1 MLWGF
6 FPFFLSFLRYVGVS
20 HPVSVHL
27 YFLSDQYQGY
37 LVHHVATNQAS
48 NQLETLET
56 WVAAK
61 DHFTLTSSPHAA
73 NRLQH
78 IQVRLVSL

>member
-1 MLWGF
+1 MAAG
-6 FPFFLSFLRYVGVS
+6 

-48 NQLETLET
+48 TQLETLET
-56 WVAAK
+56 WVTLK
-61 DHFTLTSSPHAA
+61 DHFALASPPHAT

-78 IQVRLVSL
+78 IQVRFVFVREPVTVATVWV